1 MAELLSTVSS
11 LTALGFAGVG
21 VVVFL
26 LLFVLLMRGKP
37 VDSDSFKLYNRFLTM
52 GTIFAMFCGA
62 LTVLSLWMKPEPAKA
77 EVLVNFSPSFATRKL
92 TPPTIQIN
100 GRAVGSGERVPL
112 SGGTETIFI
121 GVDQALAD
129 VDAIKETIK
138 NVSQSNAA
146 LTAQRD
152 VLTDALP
159 ASVAPSQST
168 GEVKEASVQAVRL
181 QAQVRQA
188 IATGNFDQAANASKE
203 LNSARILVAPAIE
216 TIKLRA
222 SAQ

>member
-1 MAELLSTVSS
+1 MSELLQTVSS

-26 LLFVLLMRGKP
+26 LLFFLLMRGKP
-37 VDSDSFKLYNRFLTM
+37 VDSASFKLYNRFLTM
-52 GTIFAMFCGA
+52 GTIFAMFCGV
-62 LTVLSLWMKPEPAKA
+62 LTVLTLWLRPEPAKA

-100 GRAVGSGERVPL
+100 DRTVGSGQRIPL

-121 GVDQALAD
+121 GVDQALAE

-146 LTAQRD
+146 LTAQREA
-152 VLTDALP
+152 LTDALP
-159 ASVAPSQST
+159 ANVAPSQST
-168 GEVKEASVQAVRL
+168 NEVQAAGVQATRL
-181 QAQVRQA
+181 QAEVRQA
-188 IATGNFDQAANASKE
+188 IATGNFDKAADASKQ
-203 LNSARILVAPAIE
+203 LNSARILAAPAIE
-216 TIKLRA
+216 TIKMRA
-222 SAQ
+222 AAQ

>member
-1 MAELLSTVSS
+1 MADLLKTVSS

-26 LLFVLLMRGKP
+26 LLFLLLVRPKP
-37 VDSDSFKLYNRFLTM
+37 VDAAGYQLYNRFLTM

-62 LTVLSLWMKPEPAKA
+62 MTVLSLWLKPDPGKA

-100 GRAVGSGERVPL
+100 GQTVLSGQPIPL

-129 VDAIKETIK
+129 VDAIKETVR
-138 NVSQSNAA
+138 NVSQSNVA

-152 VLTDALP
+152 ALTNALP
-159 ASVAPSQST
+159 SSVAAPQSS
-168 GEVKEASVQAVRL
+168 GEVKAAGVQATLL
-181 QAQVRQA
+181 QNQVRTA
-188 IATGNFDQAANASKE
+188 IATGNFVAAANASKQ
-203 LNSARILVAPAIE
+203 LTSDRILVSPTIDRIKRAAP
-216 TIKLRA
+216 
-222 SAQ
+222 Q